1 MANVFIFAR
10 LNRLIMIIKL
20 FRLKRFYLFLA
31 FFTFIFDVSAQTS
44 DKKFGIRYA
53 YTYNHISQHHG
64 LYFVT
69 NLDNV
74 DVFVGPEVSV
84 VKPEY
89 INSNLFEDKTLG
101 AGLGFRYR
109 FWDIKDRL
117 RMYGQ
122 LHFSAVPIRV
132 YDFQMG
138 PYNAPNKRVLKIEN
152 TFSLGLEYDMGEFW
166 RLSFGAGFGSRDGFF
181 LILSSFMPH
190 GHVGLELRF

>member
-1 MANVFIFAR
+1 MTVNSIR
-10 LNRLIMIIKL
+10 SI
-20 FRLKRFYLFLA
+20 RFYLFLT
-31 FFTFIFDVSAQTS
+31 FFVFIFNVEAQNT

-109 FWDIKDRL
+109 FWDIKERL
-117 RMYGQ
+117 RLYGQ
-122 LHFSAVPIRV
+122 LHFSAVPVRV
-132 YDFQMG
+132 YHFQLG
-138 PYNAPNKRVLKIEN
+138 TYNYSNQRVLKIEN
-152 TFSLGLEYDMGEFW
+152 TFSIGMEYDMGEFW

-190 GHVGLELRF
+190 GHLGLEFRF